1 MHVLFVCTGN
11 VCRSPTAERLAVA
24 YAEEL
29 GITDLTAESA
39 GTRAAVG
46 RPMEPTAAQVLEGL
60 GGNPTEFTARMLT
73 ADLAVEADLVL
84 TMTERQREKVLALA
98 PEQLKKTFTLKEAA
112 RLAEA
117 ADAKSVADLAA
128 ARPRHKADDTP
139 EDVPDPMGQDED
151 TFLTIGS
158 EIADLLGVISR
169 SIRL

>member
-1 MHVLFVCTGN
+1 
-11 VCRSPTAERLAVA
+11 
-24 YAEEL
+24 
-29 GITDLTAESA
+29 
-39 GTRAAVG
+39 
-46 RPMEPTAAQVLEGL
+46 
-60 GGNPTEFTARMLT
+60 MLT
-73 ADLAVEADLVL
+73 ADLAAEADLVL

-128 ARPRHKADDTP
+128 ARPRHKAGESP

-158 EIADLLGVISR
+158 EIADLLGVVAR

>member
-1 MHVLFVCTGN
+1 
-11 VCRSPTAERLAVA
+11 
-24 YAEEL
+24 
-29 GITDLTAESA
+29 
-39 GTRAAVG
+39 
-46 RPMEPTAAQVLEGL
+46 MEPTAAQVLEGL
-60 GGNPTEFTARMLT
+60 GGNPAEFTARMLT
-73 ADLAVEADLVL
+73 ADLAVDADLVL

-128 ARPRHKADDTP
+128 ARPRHKSDGTP
-139 EDVPDPMGQDED
+139 EDVPDPMGKDED

-158 EIADLLGVISR
+158 EIAELLGVISR